1 MKLTFSCGICGK
13 QEALELKDKNKT
25 YIIGRDI
32 DGLDVKLCSDEKSTL
47 SRIQAHIKW
56 DRNNWRI
63 FDGWPPEVVSKQDS
77 KMVKPA
83 SMAGT
88 FMKRS
93 SEIRMMQYGT
103 GEELRQGDTVY
114 FVVTAR
120 ADRASINTWL
130 KTAGSDALAAFYKYD
145 GFVFP
150 EDSEHYEGFKYKVT
164 VDAAEAVAEPAPA
177 AAAQESTA
185 GSKNLFATKGLA
197 QALEPGKIYYN
208 ACVSLDIRSST
219 EADLETQR
227 NHWIPQFNSI
237 FNDLLVNYKNYLL
250 ILVGD
255 GAYVCFLGD
264 REDEDVNFKFT
275 QQFIEKLHVINAENK
290 KNKIKEWKIRMAV
303 NNGKDLLAQVDVAGQ
318 KSLNVY
324 GNTITITSRLMS
336 HAKSEGEEIIVG
348 IPFHQ
353 EFNNKKYYKSNFQQ
367 TPGETV
373 DKNGVLHHYYIYKK
387 IS

>member
-1 MKLTFSCGICGK
+1 LKLTFYCGICGK
-13 QEALELKDKNKT
+13 QETLELKDKNKT

-47 SRIQAHIKW
+47 SRIQAHVKW

-63 FDGWPPEVVSKQDS
+63 FDGWPPENVSKQETKITRPS
-77 KMVKPA
+77 

-93 SEIRMMQYGT
+93 TEIRMMQYGT
-103 GEELRQGDTVY
+103 GEELRPGDTVF
-114 FVVTAR
+114 FVVTAKS
-120 ADRASINTWL
+120 DRTSINTWL
-130 KTAGSDALAAFYKYD
+130 KTAGSDALAVFYKYD

-150 EDSEHYEGFKYKVT
+150 EDAAHYEGFKYKVT
-164 VDAAEAVAEPAPA
+164 IADDG
-177 AAAQESTA
+177 QQDTQA
-185 GSKNLFATKGLA
+185 GSQNLYATKDLA
-197 QALEPGKIYYN
+197 QVLEPGKIYYN

-237 FNDLLVNYKNYLL
+237 FNDLLVNYSNYLL

-264 REDEDVNFKFT
+264 REDEDVNFTFAVKFM
-275 QQFIEKLHVINAENK
+275 EKLHLINAENRRK
-290 KNKIKEWKIRMAV
+290 KIKEWKIRIAV

-336 HAKSEGEEIIVG
+336 HARSEGDEIIVG

-353 EFNNKKYYKSNFQQ
+353 EFNNKKYYKTNFQQ

-373 DKNGVLHHYYIYKK
+373 DKNGVLHHYYTYKK
-387 IS
+387 I